1 MLISIFP
8 LFFIIRQVHTQPVI
22 TTSNSTARAP
32 AAGAT
37 IIRGTIGVLV
47 FIAGEFVDMKHVVLE
62 MLMFVVSIIFG
73 SSEVVGVGHTLTCTV
88 LGM

>member
-1 MLISIFP
+1 MFISIFP

-37 IIRGTIGVLV
+37 IINGTVCIVGAQVSE
-47 FIAGEFVDMKHVVLE
+47 AGEL
-62 MLMFVVSIIFG
+62 
-73 SSEVVGVGHTLTCTV
+73 VGVNG
-88 LGM
+88 